1 MNEQNTKSKKIEPW
15 LFKNGWTVNDFY
27 YEYPISQ
34 GKVEKIK
41 HSQPKFADYLLCHNN
56 KGLAVLEAKSD
67 ELDVSVGVAQAKEY
81 AQMLQLRYAYSCNGD
96 KIWFID
102 LGLKDRDGNY
112 IEPSMEGPIND
123 FHSPEELWKM
133 CYPENNTWRDKFY
146 KIGFNRDG
154 GRRPR
159 YYQEIAVN
167 SVVDAVAQKQ
177 NRILLTMATGTGKTY
192 TAFQICW
199 KLFTTSWNVDEDPK
213 RQPRILFIA
222 DRNIL
227 ANQAKNDFD
236 QFPADAMERINPK
249 ALRKWDGKIP
259 MSRHLYFTIFQTF
272 MLHDD
277 SGEPFYKQ
285 YPPNFFDFI
294 IIDEC
299 HRGGANDE
307 SQWRELMEYFKGAY
321 QLGMTA
327 TPLRKVNANTYKYFG
342 YPVYSYSLKQG
353 IADGYLTPFRV
364 QVSESNIDTYEYD
377 PDDDIEQGEID
388 KEKTYTES
396 DFYNGHIE
404 IRARDEYRVKE
415 FLSKMENP
423 NDKTIVFCATQ
434 RHAMIIRDMI
444 NQHKLVPDA
453 NYCERV
459 TAEDGKTGED
469 TLKKFQNNDLLRP
482 TILTTSQ
489 KLSTGVDARNV
500 RNIVL
505 MRPVNNMV
513 EFKQIVGRGT
523 RLFDGK
529 FFFTIYDF
537 VGASKN
543 FQDAEWDGD
552 SYCPTCGNYP
562 CTCASNK
569 PKPGTDDVCPKCGK
583 NPCECE
589 VIPPG
594 PPQPCQICGQL
605 PCICGGQTKYKRIV
619 VKLGDAHKLEL
630 ETEWTE
636 KFQFDDRLVSAKELV
651 EILFGQLPTFFNSS
665 DDLRTQWENPK
676 TRQSLL
682 DQLER
687 EGFAEDKLEMI
698 RRVIKVDGHDLLK
711 CDLYDVLEYLA
722 YSTTPIE
729 RAKRVEIVKKDYVL
743 KQKLQ
748 NQQFLLFILDYYERN
763 GFKELAGENLKT
775 FIQLKFHSMP
785 DAMKYLGMKP
795 AEIRQAYYD
804 LQHEIYSV
812 KIAKQAPV
820 VSYTFDLESKGRM
833 VADEG

>member
-133 CYPENNTWRDKFY
+133 CYPEDNTWRDKFY

-154 GRRPR
+154 GRFPR

-177 NRILLTMATGTGKTY
+177 DRILLTMATGTGKTY

-249 ALRKWDGKIP
+249 ALRKWDGVVPK
-259 MSRHLYFTIFQTF
+259 SRHLYFTIFQTF
-272 MLHDD
+272 MLTDD
-277 SGEPFYKQ
+277 SGLPYYKQ
-285 YPPNFFDFI
+285 YPSNFFDFI

-377 PDDDIEQGEID
+377 PDDDVEQGDID

-415 FLSKMENP
+415 FLTKMENP
-423 NDKTIVFCATQ
+423 NEKTIVFCATQ

-552 SYCPTCGNYP
+552 PFCPTCGNYP
-562 CTCASNK
+562 CTCNAKK
-569 PKPGTDDVCPKCGK
+569 PKPVPGVCKVCGQD
-583 NPCECE
+583 PCICE
-589 VIPPG
+589 PTPPG
-594 PPQPCQICGQL
+594 PPLPCQICGQL
-605 PCICGGQTKYKRIV
+605 PCVCGGTTKYKKIV
-619 VKLGDAHKLEL
+619 VKLGDVHKLEL

-636 KFQFDDRLVSAKELV
+636 KFQFGDELISLD
-651 EILFGQLPTFFNSS
+651 EFIKRLFGRIPTFFDDEN
-665 DDLRTQWENPK
+665 DLRAKWEKPS
-676 TRQSLL
+676 TRQALL
-682 DQLER
+682 DLLER
-687 EGFAEDKLEMI
+687 EGFAEDKLEMMRRMLNMDDCDLLDVLQYI
-698 RRVIKVDGHDLLK
+698 AYETPSIERKRRVELVKADW
-711 CDLYDVLEYLA
+711 
-722 YSTTPIE
+722 
-729 RAKRVEIVKKDYVL
+729 VKKMTRE
-743 KQKLQ
+743 QAE
-748 NQQFLLFILDYYERN
+748 FICSILDYYTR
-763 GFKELAGENLKT
+763 GGYKELAEDNLSK
-775 FIQLKFHSMP
+775 FIEMKFNSP
-785 DAMKYLGMKP
+785 QDAIALLGLNIP
-795 AEIRQAYYD
+795 QIRQQYLD
-804 LQHEIYSV
+804 LQHELYNGSAV
-812 KIAKQAPV
+812 KAIAV
-820 VSYTFDLESKGRM
+820 NGDLHVHGNASIGTYYDR
-833 VADEG
+833 